1 MNDNIS
7 RSSIF
12 REEIK
17 RKAQERKE
25 ESKNNPPV
33 VRVRK
38 PFYSNRGESLPKEE
52 NIEK

>member
-7 RSSIF
+7 RSKIF
-12 REEIK
+12 REKMRQDALK
-17 RKAQERKE
+17 REE

-33 VRVRK
+33 VRGKK
-38 PFYSNRGESLPKEE
+38 PFYTCRGVSLPKEE